1 MGNCMIVRKHGSL
14 REKHFDINQASNSNG
29 SWVFTINID
38 TGEKIIGLKD
48 TRIKTTQSG
57 GAINDTKFTFDGN
70 TVTVTGGKIHTYN
83 YWMVGEFTILY

>member
-1 MGNCMIVRKHGSL
+1 MSNCMIVRKQGSL

-29 SWVFTINID
+29 QWGFTITID
-38 TGEKIIGLKD
+38 TSEKIIGLKD

-57 GAINDTKFTFDGN
+57 GSINDTKFTFDGS
-70 TVTVTGGKIHTYN
+70 TVTVTGGKAHTYN